1 MIGWRAVVVRV
12 ITALTCVL
20 RIVGCVVAKYWN
32 IGWTLQRKLG
42 REEFGEEMEKEDRRV
57 RKETRENGLS

>member
-20 RIVGCVVAKYWN
+20 RIVGYVAVKYWN
-32 IGWTLQRKLG
+32 LGWTLQRKLG

-57 RKETRENGLS
+57 RNLRRHERTG